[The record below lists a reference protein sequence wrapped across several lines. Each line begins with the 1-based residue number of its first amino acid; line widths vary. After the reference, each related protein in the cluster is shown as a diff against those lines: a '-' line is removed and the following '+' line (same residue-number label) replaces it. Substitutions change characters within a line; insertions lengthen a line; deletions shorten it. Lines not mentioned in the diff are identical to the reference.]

1 MAQVTTRNPFE
12 IPVCFGRD
20 RWSCSI
26 PFFFYHCSES
36 GLPYVLNRNVL
47 NFKYL
52 QFWCADTTT
61 TSLNGLTH
69 GHIEVD
75 YRKGVD
81 NGTFTCGQTTNQR
94 DMMKKKIKKRT
105 KERHRTAFI
114 GNRWWQ
120 HRAYNK
126 FFSLF
131 FIFLSLNNIIS
142 VSRNRWSTLAP
153 EKIQTRER
161 RNEEKAHTLKGAK
174 LMNTLCA

>member
-36 GLPYVLNRNVL
+36 GWPYVLNRNVL

-94 DMMKKKIKKRT
+94 DMKKKRKKRT
-105 KERHRTAFI
+105 KERHRTALI

-120 HRAYNK
+120 HRAYNR
-126 FFSLF
+126 FLSNFS

-153 EKIQTRER
+153 EKIQEKEEMKKRHTHSRG
-161 RNEEKAHTLKGAK
+161 RN
-174 LMNTLCA
+174 